1 MTLLVT
7 SVTCDTVT
15 WMEIRS
21 ECSAVYRWIAMH
33 RHRVFITAQYR
44 VCGAG
49 GGVVRMR
56 GPRLWS
62 PLAVVARAGAATSWD
77 EDSGRAGPVIT
88 APVHH
93 SRENTW

>member
-1 MTLLVT
+1 
-7 SVTCDTVT
+7 
-15 WMEIRS
+15 
-21 ECSAVYRWIAMH
+21 MH

-77 EDSGRAGPVIT
+77 EDSGRATVIT
-88 APVHH
+88 APVHQC
-93 SRENTW
+93 REKTW

>member
-1 MTLLVT
+1 
-7 SVTCDTVT
+7 
-15 WMEIRS
+15 
-21 ECSAVYRWIAMH
+21 MH

-77 EDSGRAGPVIT
+77 KDSGRAGRSSSD
-88 APVHH
+88 H
-93 SRENTW
+93 SASLQGEDLVTSVTMK